1 MSSLFSGSRSVHV
14 SLDVVMLVRSGCIFA
29 VVALLAIGCGGDENS
44 SSPGEE
50 MAEGH
55 EGDTPTATEAAREPA
70 APVDAETVVY
80 GTVNGDEMTGYFA
93 VPSNPDSVLR
103 AHGLDPSSAH
113 LPALVVVHE
122 WWGLNENIRTVTR
135 RLAGAGYQALAVDLY
150 DDSTATT
157 PEEARALTNRATDHP
172 DRLMANLRT
181 ADEYLRL
188 ESNAP
193 RVGVIGWCFG
203 GGMTFRAVADRPS
216 AFDAAVAYY
225 GSPEAVTG
233 DVLEQMTTPI
243 LAHFGRQDEVVS
255 TEQVEAFRTRVEERE
270 ASVEIYE
277 YDAGHAFANPSGES
291 YDREAARTAWS
302 RTTDFL
308 EMHLHANSPEN

>member
-1 MSSLFSGSRSVHV
+1 MCLLSSRTRSVHL
-14 SLDVVMLVRSGCIFA
+14 SFDFVMWVRTGCIYA
-29 VVALLAIGCGGDENS
+29 IIAILAIGCGGDDDG

-70 APVDAETVVY
+70 VPVDAKPVAY
-80 GTVNGDEMTGYFA
+80 GEVNGDQVTGYFA
-93 VPSNPDSVLR
+93 APSNPDSVFR
-103 AHGLDPSSAH
+103 AHELDPSSAH
-113 LPALVVVHE
+113 LPALIVVHE
-122 WWGLNENIRTVTR
+122 WWGLNQNIRTTTR

-157 PEEARALTNRATDHP
+157 AEEAQALTNRATDHP
-172 DRLMANLRT
+172 DRLMDNLQA
-181 ADEYLRL
+181 ADDYLRA
-188 ESNAP
+188 EGNAP

-216 AFDAAVAYY
+216 AYDAAVAYY
-225 GSPEAVTG
+225 GSPEALTG

-243 LAHFGRQDEVVS
+243 LAHFGRQDEVIS
-255 TEQVEAFRTRVEERE
+255 ADQVEGFRQRVKDRK

-291 YDREAARTAWS
+291 YDPDAARTAWS
-302 RTTDFL
+302 RTTKFL
-308 EMHLHANSPEN
+308 QRHLHPNAPEN